1 MKSSVTYSA
10 IEQEI
15 VALRAAWDMINGM
28 VNFEMFVKQ
37 PPPTGSHLMFKTMT
51 HQRMFNVLLGDFLS
65 QPVDGAFGLTAR
77 NTKDKTHRNTY
88 LAYLLDVCNEPRLNS
103 DSAVLL
109 EPVQTFADWLDSDCV
124 FPDLWLPSISEKLDL
139 RVKRIAFLKI
149 CGDIAKH
156 NFSRL
161 RHNVKQI
168 MAILAANSLLVDEGK
183 AFLVIPDFYENF
195 HRNVFAYHAS
205 TIAEMLN
212 NIRWGIFHYLEPE
225 YARSFERL
233 PNDDLAYK
241 FNYPAGCD
249 SPLAKA
255 IYWDLMNQV
264 RGRPY
269 FPVFV
274 TTDSLK
280 KRF

>member
-1 MKSSVTYSA
+1 MKSRATYSA

-15 VALRAAWDMINGM
+15 VVLRAAWDMIDGM
-28 VNFEMFVKQ
+28 VNLEMFVRH
-37 PPPTGSHLMFKTMT
+37 PEPSGSHVMFNTMT
-51 HQRMFNVLLGDFLS
+51 HRRMFNVLLGDFLS
-65 QPVDGAFGLTAR
+65 QPVDGAFDLRAAH
-77 NTKDKTHRNTY
+77 TKDKSHRNTY
-88 LAYLLDVCNEPRLNS
+88 LAYLVDVCDEPRLNNE
-103 DSAVLL
+103 SAALRG
-109 EPVQTFADWLDSDCV
+109 PVQAFAEWLDSDCV
-124 FPDLWLPSISEKLDL
+124 YPNLWLSSISEKLDL
-139 RVKRIAFLKI
+139 RVKRIVFLKI

-168 MAILAANSLLVDEGK
+168 MAILDANSLVVDEAK
-183 AFLVIPDFYENF
+183 AFLVLPDFYEKF
-195 HRNVFAYHAS
+195 HDNVFAYHAS

-225 YARSFERL
+225 YARSYERL
-233 PNDDLAYK
+233 PHDDMAYK
-241 FNYPAGCD
+241 FNYPAGC
-249 SPLAKA
+249 SSTLGRA

-264 RGRPY
+264 RGRPR